1 MNRRTQHRRWSV
13 VALAVAA
20 LVAGSGVGSG
30 PAAAGGSVSE
40 EAPAFARERGIT
52 LAEAE
57 QRLGWQSVA
66 PDLAEQLDPALG
78 QRFGGVWI
86 DVRDGDRV
94 KIGVVGGPDTGTLA
108 VIRRTAAALGLSE
121 GYEAVA
127 VARPSSVLSADLDRV
142 SAELDRVN
150 AGAEVGLGVGLR
162 TDLNA
167 LALDVPATGLTDAQ
181 RALVSTL
188 AKQLGPE
195 LVVTDTRGGYSPFA
209 CVYPY
214 CDPPLRGGI
223 RIDYPTTWCSA
234 AFTAKSKVDSR
245 EYLITAGHCAYQHY
259 DNWSTNFTNGVSHV
273 VGPVWHWEWNSGGDA
288 AILSINNVPGWTP
301 QGRVQVTAGP
311 QTTANDSY
319 NIADTKWSVVGQRI
333 CTTGA
338 ATGSSRCGE
347 VTELDFT
354 ADYGGVTV
362 HHLGRSSICA
372 HPGDSGAPTY
382 AKHHA
387 YGIVVAGAT
396 NGDCDTLYQGIR
408 GAEAMLNVTILTASS

>member
-1 MNRRTQHRRWSV
+1 VNRRTQHRRWTG
-13 VALAVAA
+13 VALAVVAVAA
-20 LVAGSGVGSG
+20 VSAVVSG
-30 PAAAGGSVSE
+30 PAAAGGSPSE

-52 LAEAE
+52 VAEAE
-57 QRLGWQSVA
+57 QRLSWQSVA

-94 KIGVVGGPDTGTLA
+94 KIGVVGGPDTDTLA
-108 VIRRTAAALGLSE
+108 VIRRTATAVGLTE
-121 GYEAVA
+121 GYEAVK
-127 VARPSSVLSADLDRV
+127 VARPSSALSADLDRV
-142 SAELDRVN
+142 STQLDQVN
-150 AGAEVGLGVGLR
+150 ADAPVGLGAGLR

-167 LALDVPATGLTDAQ
+167 LQLDVPATGLTDAQ
-181 RALVSTL
+181 RALATTL
-188 AKQLGPE
+188 QQQLGGE
-195 LVVTDTRGGYSPFA
+195 LVVVNTRGGYAPFA
-209 CVYPY
+209 CAFPY

-234 AFTAKSKVDSR
+234 AFTAKSNVDSR

-259 DNWSTNFTNGVSHV
+259 DNWSTNFSNGVSHV

-311 QTTANDSY
+311 ETTANDTY

-338 ATGSSRCGE
+338 ATGTSRCGQ

-362 HHLGRSSICA
+362 HHLGRSSICG

-387 YGIVVAGAT
+387 YGIVVAGAS

-408 GAEAMLNVTILTASS
+408 GAEALLNVTILTASS